1 MRSPRIL
8 LPLYLSM
15 ALLWSCSGGHS
26 GSNSTPV
33 PVSDPPPPAATLSIS
48 TTSLPNAQVGHA
60 YSVSLAAKGGTP
72 PLTWSL
78 TSGTLPVGL
87 TLTAATGAI
96 SGTPTATANGTSL
109 TFAVKDSGSPQQS
122 KSVTLK
128 LNVNPASITV
138 TVSPARAGVTINQT
152 VTLSATSNDP
162 AGVTW
167 SVAAGGGTL
176 SASSSASGA
185 PVTYTAPANAGAYTV
200 TAASVTDSTQQ
211 AGATIG
217 VTDLAGVYTYHDDAA
232 RDGANTHEY
241 ALTPATVSTATFGK
255 LFSCSV
261 DGAIYAQPLWVA
273 NVTIGGARHNVV
285 FVATAHDGLFAFDA
299 DTSPCQALWQVN
311 LIDANHGATAG
322 EVPVPNGP
330 TGYKVGV
337 GYGNI
342 SPEVG
347 VIGTPVIDPGSGT
360 LYVVSKS
367 MNPAGTAFY
376 QRLHAIDITSGNERS
391 GSPAGIAGSY
401 PVAAGGSL
409 DFSAQQQNQ
418 RAGLA
423 LVGGNVYIAW
433 GSHEDSIPWHGW
445 MMGYSGASLAQSAV
459 LSTTPN
465 VVGGGIWMGGGA
477 PAADVSGNLYVIT
490 GNGPLDAMNGS
501 GPTNDYGDSL
511 LQLSSTLTVGSW
523 FSPSDQANDDAN
535 DVDFGSGGAAV
546 VLNLSTGS
554 LRRLIV
560 GGGKDGTLYVLNGDN
575 LGGLGDSQAWQYF
588 AVGHGI
594 FSTGAFWNNTL
605 YLGPAGSAMLAYSF
619 DPATNMF
626 NATQTSLSATTFGWP
641 GSTPSVSAAGASS
654 NGILWGLDTSK
665 YCTPRGTQTTP
676 CGPAVLHAYDASNLA
691 TELWNSAAVS
701 SDAAGYAVKFTVPTV
716 ANGKVYVGTRGNDSF
731 NGTPPSIPGELD
743 VYGLKP

>member
-1 MRSPRIL
+1 MRTSRIL
-8 LPLYLSM
+8 PPLYLSM

-26 GSNSTPV
+26 GSSSTTATDP
-33 PVSDPPPPAATLSIS
+33 PPPPAALSI
-48 TTSLPNAQVGHA
+48 TTTALPSGQVGHS
-60 YSVSLAAKGGTP
+60 YSVSLAAQGGTM
-72 PLTWSL
+72 PLSWSL
-78 TSGTLPVGL
+78 TSGALPAGL
-87 TLTAATGAI
+87 ALTAGSGAI
-96 SGTPTATANGTSL
+96 SGTPTVTANGTSL
-109 TFAVKDSGSPQQS
+109 TFAVTDSGSPAQS
-122 KSVTLK
+122 KSATLK
-128 LNVNPASITV
+128 LNVIPVSITV

-152 VTLSATSNDP
+152 LALVATSNDP

-167 SVAAGGGTL
+167 SVTAGGGTL
-176 SASSSASGA
+176 SASSSASGV
-185 PVTYTAPANAGAYTV
+185 PVTYTAPASAGAYTI
-200 TAASVTDSTQQ
+200 TAASVTDTAQQ
-211 AGATIG
+211 AAITVG

-241 ALTPATVSTATFGK
+241 ALTPATVGTATFGK
-255 LFSCSV
+255 LFSCAV

-273 NVTIGGARHNVV
+273 NQSIGGARHNVV
-285 FVATAHDGLFAFDA
+285 FVATAHDGLYAFDA
-299 DTSPCQALWQVN
+299 DTSPCQALWQVS

-347 VIGTPVIDPGSGT
+347 VIGTPVIDPGSAA

-367 MNPAGTAFY
+367 MNAGGTSFY
-376 QRLHAIDITSGNERS
+376 QRLHAIDLATGNERS
-391 GSPAGIAGSY
+391 GSPMSISGGY
-401 PVAAGGSL
+401 PLAGGGNL

-423 LVGGNVYIAW
+423 LVGGTVYIAW

-445 MMGYSGASLAQSAV
+445 MMGYVNNGATLAQSAV
-459 LSTTPN
+459 LSVTPN

-511 LQLSSTLTVGSW
+511 LQLSSSLAVGSW
-523 FSPSDQANDDAN
+523 FSPSDQANDDVN

-575 LGGLGDSQAWQYF
+575 LGGLGDSQAWQHF

-594 FSTGAFWNNTL
+594 FATGAFWNNTL
-605 YLGPAGSAMLAYSF
+605 YLAPAGSGMLAYAF
-619 DPATNMF
+619 DPSTNMF
-626 NATQTSLSATTFGWP
+626 NATQTSVSAATFGWP

-654 NGILWGLDTSK
+654 KGIVWGLNTST
-665 YCTPRGTQTTP
+665 YCTPRATQTTP

-691 TELWNSAAVS
+691 TELWNSATVA

-731 NGTPPSIPGELD
+731 NGTPPTIPGELD